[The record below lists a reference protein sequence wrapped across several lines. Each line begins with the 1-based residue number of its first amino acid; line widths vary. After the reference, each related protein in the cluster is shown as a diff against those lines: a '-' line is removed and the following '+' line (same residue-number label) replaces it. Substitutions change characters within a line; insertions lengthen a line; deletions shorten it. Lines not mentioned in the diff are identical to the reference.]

1 MPQTRCQTGA
11 TTLKPSA
18 ARRAVYAL
26 SADPVTYGHLNI
38 VERAAGLFDEV
49 LVAIGRNPDK
59 QYLFPLDDRLHMTRF
74 ALRHL
79 PNVRVESF
87 SGLLIDFAY
96 EQCASVI
103 VKGVR
108 DHADFDYEK
117 LLFDVGHSQRP
128 GIDTYLLFA
137 DPRLRHISSG
147 AAKALQREHGFVH
160 DYAPL
165 HVKQALEQRLS
176 GQTMV
181 GVTGGIASGKTT
193 LCNRLAEAGKAL
205 NREVHHIDMDLL
217 AHRALEELAEPL
229 YKDMRQHI
237 VVEFGPAIVERDVIS
252 RKKLGDIVFR
262 DLDRLKQLN
271 RMMLEPILLQL
282 KKMLAGKR
290 GLVLLNSALLVET
303 ELCHL
308 CNNHI
313 VLVQTDSDTQ
323 HRRLMARR
331 LTRQQIRQRLNAQLT
346 TASKRA
352 GIEQAIAAAGF
363 GKLWHYANPS
373 TDEET
378 AIRELLA
385 RLVADTHDVS
395 SGTSV

>member
-11 TTLKPSA
+11 TTLKPPA
-18 ARRAVYAL
+18 VRRAVYAL
-26 SADPVTYGHLNI
+26 SADPITYGHLNI

-59 QYLFPLDDRLHMTRF
+59 QCLFPLGERLRMTRF

-79 PNVRVESF
+79 PNVRVERF
-87 SGLLIDFAY
+87 AGLLVDFAY

-108 DHADFDYEK
+108 DHIDFDYEK

-128 GIDTYLLFA
+128 GIDTHLLFA

-160 DYAPL
+160 DYVPL

-176 GQTMV
+176 GQMII

-193 LCNRLAEAGKAL
+193 LCNRLVEAGNAL
-205 NREVHHIDMDLL
+205 NREVHHIDLDLL
-217 AHRALEELAEPL
+217 AHRALEELAEPV
-229 YKDMRQHI
+229 YRDMRQRT
-237 VVEFGPAIVERDVIS
+237 VAEFGPAILEADVIS
-252 RKKLGDIVFR
+252 RKQLGKIVFR
-262 DLDRLKQLN
+262 DLDKLKRLN
-271 RMMLEPILLQL
+271 RIMLEPILLQL

-323 HRRLMARR
+323 YRRLMARQ
-331 LTRQQIRQRLNAQLT
+331 LTRQQIRQRLNAQLAT
-346 TASKRA
+346 VSKRA
-352 GIEQAIAAAGF
+352 GIEQTIAAAGF

-373 TDEET
+373 TDDET
-378 AIRELLA
+378 AVRELLA
-385 RLVADTHDVS
+385 RLFAETHNAS
-395 SGTSV
+395 SRTSV

>member
-1 MPQTRCQTGA
+1 MPS
-11 TTLKPSA
+11 KPPSI
-18 ARRAVYAL
+18 RRAVYAL

-59 QYLFPLDDRLHMTRF
+59 QYLFPLDERLHMTRL

-87 SGLLIDFAY
+87 AGLLVDFAY
-96 EQCASVI
+96 EQCAAVI

-108 DHADFDYEK
+108 DHVDFDYEK

-128 GIDTYLLFA
+128 GVDTHLLFA

-147 AAKALQREHGFVH
+147 AAKALQREYGFVH
-160 DYAPL
+160 DYVPL

-176 GQTMV
+176 GQTIV
-181 GVTGGIASGKTT
+181 GVTGEIASGKTT
-193 LCNRLAEAGKAL
+193 LCTRLVEAGKAL
-205 NREVHHIDMDLL
+205 NRDVHHIDLDLL
-217 AHRALEELAEPL
+217 AHRALEELAEPV
-229 YKDMRQHI
+229 YHDMRQRI
-237 VVEFGPAIVERDVIS
+237 VAEFGPAIVERGVIS

-262 DLDRLKQLN
+262 DLDKLKRLN
-271 RMMLEPILLQL
+271 RIMLEPILLQL

-290 GLVLLNSALLVET
+290 GLILLNSALLVET

-313 VLVQTDSDTQ
+313 VLVQTDSGTQ
-323 HRRLMARR
+323 HRRLVARQ
-331 LTRQQIRQRLNAQLT
+331 LTRQQIRQRLNAQLV
-346 TASKRA
+346 TASKRD
-352 GIEQAIAAAGF
+352 GIERAIAWAGF
-363 GKLWHYANPS
+363 GKLWHYVNPS
-373 TDEET
+373 TDDKT
-378 AIRELLA
+378 AVRELLT
-385 RLVADTHDVS
+385 RLLADTHDVS
-395 SGTSV
+395 SGTPA